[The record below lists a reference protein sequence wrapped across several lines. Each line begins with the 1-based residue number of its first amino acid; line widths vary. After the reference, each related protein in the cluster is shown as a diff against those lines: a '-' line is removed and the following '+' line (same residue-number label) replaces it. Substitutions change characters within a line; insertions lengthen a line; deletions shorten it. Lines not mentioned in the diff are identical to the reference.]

1 MTNQSPRAT
10 LSLYDRFVR
19 EKEKKKKRKIRRRIR
34 EKKRKRR
41 EKGREGKRKEKTR
54 EKKEREKKRRKKGKE
69 RKKKGISS
77 GRLINNIFSSGP
89 GVAIGPPR
97 NTVANW
103 RPLDASL
110 FSSPVKHPPLPYHEY
125 PLPPS
130 LLPLL
135 PLLPSFHSYMIHSYM
150 IYVYTPGQRI
160 SAFSLYTS
168 RITTTSNHLKH
179 P

>member
-125 PLPPS
+125 PRAFPS
-130 LLPLL
+130 LSSSSPSS
-135 PLLPSFHSYMIHSYM
+135 PSFLSFLYDTFLYDIR
-150 IYVYTPGQRI
+150 IYTWSTNFRI
-160 SAFSLYTS
+160 
-168 RITTTSNHLKH
+168 
-179 P
+179 